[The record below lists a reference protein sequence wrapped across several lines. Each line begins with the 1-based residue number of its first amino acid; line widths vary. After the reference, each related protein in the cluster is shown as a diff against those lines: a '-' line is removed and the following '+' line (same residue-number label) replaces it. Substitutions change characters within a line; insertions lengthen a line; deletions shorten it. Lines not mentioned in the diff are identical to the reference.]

1 VIEVATLTLPKAGGT
16 GLFQQPIAV
25 FAEPAEDVVTAV
37 TKSEDSETQVQQG
50 GGFDFLVL
58 QITER
63 RRLAALLRPRC
74 SQQKELSPPRQVSE
88 PCMKQGSPA

>member
-50 GGFDFLVL
+50 GGFEIF
-58 QITER
+58 
-63 RRLAALLRPRC
+63 
-74 SQQKELSPPRQVSE
+74 
-88 PCMKQGSPA
+88 